1 MATHSRILACRIP
14 QRTEE
19 PGGLQSMG
27 LQRAGHDW
35 SDSMHAHTYARLSQ
49 NKPAVRLQLGSADSW
64 IDLDLK
70 AIRILSIITVLF
82 VDLVFL
88 PLSFFLLFL
97 SGFLSIMETLLLM
110 TPELYIF
117 QHNCCYSKD
126 KKKERK
132 KCLGRDS
139 LVQFWP
145 GTQRW
150 HVAGTYNIMWTVW
163 NQHYLLKNSNFI
175 IQSNNYS

>member
-1 MATHSRILACRIP
+1 MATYSSILAWRIP
-14 QRTEE
+14 RRTEE

-27 LQRAGHDW
+27 SQRAGHHW

-49 NKPAVRLQLGSADSW
+49 NKPSVRLQLGFADSW

-88 PLSFFLLFL
+88 PLCFFLLFI

-117 QHNCCYSKD
+117 QPNCCYSKKKK
-126 KKKERK
+126 KKKEKMPGKRFISSV
-132 KCLGRDS
+132 LSRYSQVTYGR
-139 LVQFWP
+139 
-145 GTQRW
+145 
-150 HVAGTYNIMWTVW
+150 NIQYYV
-163 NQHYLLKNSNFI
+163 
-175 IQSNNYS
+175 NYMKSALSS